1 MTEFIYLENVVKS
14 YHMGRVDVFALK
26 GVDLSV
32 RRGETVGV
40 AGPSGSGKTTLLNI
54 IAGVDRPTAGNVF
67 VDGRNV
73 ADLTGAALA
82 SYRRDSI
89 GYIFQFFNLVPTL
102 TARQNIELP
111 MVLAAAPAH
120 QSRERASELLRL
132 VEMDDRANHVP
143 AELSGGEQQRVAIAV
158 ALANDPPLLLADEP
172 TGELDSEMGEQ
183 LIETLFTSARELNKT
198 VVAASHDI
206 GLLRQC
212 ERVLR
217 LRDGRIV
224 PNHVGEQTPE

>member
-1 MTEFIYLENVVKS
+1 MTEFIHLENVVKS